1 MSRGYAHRIEND
13 GRVDAFTGRFVH
25 DWEFDGFGSEE
36 DDPIVGKLSIKS
48 KKKRDEGP
56 FVKDLIPGQ
65 IFRFAGSVS
74 KHNIYMVVDP
84 KTVAES
90 RRRDIHYVMLKN
102 GKMYSSSRTER
113 KRVILVSA
121 SLTLDE

>member
-1 MSRGYAHRIEND
+1 MSQFDEDTMWY
-13 GRVDAFTGRFVH
+13 
-25 DWEFDGFGSEE
+25 FDGYDEPLEE
-36 DDPIVGKLSIKS
+36 PIVGRLSIKS
-48 KKKRDEGP
+48 KKKREEGP
-56 FVKDLIPGQ
+56 FAKDLIPGQ
-65 IFRFAGSVS
+65 IFRFAGSFS
-74 KHNIYMVVDP
+74 KRNIYMVVDP

-90 RRRDIHYVMLKN
+90 RRRDIHYVLLKN